1 MVMEQNLTKTQKVI
15 KWFNKT
21 GFIHTLISVVV
32 FAMSLVNYLAGKP
45 EFYLSIQILSVITLF
60 NSLIWIIC
68 GLLLIVLAGRVHVQ
82 DKSVAKVRWTLFLSL
97 WFVLTPD
104 ILMVVLFYL
113 PSLSGEGWI
122 NFIGM
127 VSPLLVF
134 IGWFMGKHLAKKMD

>member
-1 MVMEQNLTKTQKVI
+1 MEQNLTKTQKVI

-32 FAMSLVNYLAGKP
+32 FAMSLVNYLAGKY

-68 GLLLIVLAGRVHVQ
+68 GLLLIILAGRVHVQ

-113 PSLSGEGWI
+113 PWLKTADWI

>member
-32 FAMSLVNYLAGKP
+32 FAMSLVNYLAGKY

-68 GLLLIVLAGRVHVQ
+68 GLLLIILAGRVHVQ

-113 PSLSGEGWI
+113 PWLKTADWI